1 MKTSLV
7 LLVVILMVSGFVPQA
22 FASQTNVES
31 RISSAIEYIIGQQAS
46 ANGIQGFLR
55 GTAPPDSERM
65 YAVDAGLVALAFSF
79 YMQTHPPIKY
89 YDNLRVSIDFLMHAQ
104 TESGDFREYFSV
116 SNGTWGSG
124 GRFYYWNAYAL
135 LGASYAAFVL
145 EQASVDTAYW
155 SGVVNGLRK
164 CVESWL
170 PQNQVNGGV
179 GFYFPDG
186 SVRAD
191 IAANGAMLV
200 ALMHIALFEFY
211 SGDGYTAARYVRWA
225 EELAAWLRSMQE
237 ASKSSWGW
245 GGFYVN
251 GSKLEQDSYE
261 NGLAMFGLN
270 SYYEGI
276 GLISS
281 NFAPT
286 IDEARSSMINWAEG
300 FGERML
306 DPLGGPSYAR
316 FQNGSILYP
325 KTVGAAA
332 SLTQAMVDIWINIGT
347 HAYWVN
353 ASRAY
358 EWMTG
363 ANGQLPD
370 LQTAQNIQGV
380 SGGFYFGLSQGG
392 VISKSDLGVSALALY
407 ALVRASYVRIP
418 EFSHQPIALLIALL
432 AVLVM
437 LKRRQLPGGSSAIA

>member
-1 MKTSLV
+1 MRTSLV
-7 LLVVILMVSGFVPQA
+7 FLVVVLVVSGFLPQA

-31 RISSAIEYIIGQQAS
+31 RITSAIEYIIGQQAA

-55 GTAPPDSERM
+55 GTAPPDSQRM
-65 YAVDAGLVALAFSF
+65 YTADAGLVALALSF

-89 YDNLRVSIDFLMHAQ
+89 YENLRVAIDFLMHAQ
-104 TESGDFREYFSV
+104 TESADFREYFSTL
-116 SNGTWGSG
+116 NNTWGSG
-124 GRFYYWNAYAL
+124 GRLYYWNAYAL
-135 LGASYAAFVL
+135 LGASYAAFIL
-145 EQASVDTAYW
+145 QQASVDTAYW

-179 GFYFPDG
+179 SFYFPDG
-186 SVRAD
+186 SLRID

-211 SGDGYTAARYVRWA
+211 SGDGYTAGRYARWA
-225 EELAAWLRSMQE
+225 QGVAAWLRSRQE
-237 ASKSSWGW
+237 VSKTAWGW

-251 GSKLEQDSYE
+251 GSMLEQDAYE
-261 NGLAMFGLN
+261 NGLAMFGLD

-276 GLISS
+276 GLIST

-286 IDEARSSMINWAEG
+286 IDEARSSMISWAEG
-300 FGERML
+300 FGDRML

-325 KTVGAAA
+325 KTVSAAA
-332 SLTQAMVDIWINIGT
+332 SITQALVDIWINIGT

-370 LQTAQNIQGV
+370 LQTAQNIHGV
-380 SGGFYFGLSQGG
+380 SGGFYFGLSQSGL
-392 VISKSDLGVSALALY
+392 IERSDLGISALAMY
-407 ALVRASYVRIP
+407 ALVRASFVRIP
-418 EFSHQPIALLIALL
+418 EFSQQPIPLLIALL

-437 LKRRQLPGGSSAIA
+437 LKRRRLSGDSFTIT

>member
-1 MKTSLV
+1 MKSSLV
-7 LLVVILMVSGFVPQA
+7 FLVVALMILGFVPQA

-31 RISSAIEYIIGQQAS
+31 RITSAIEYIIGQQAS
-46 ANGIQGFLR
+46 GNGIEGFLR
-55 GTAPPDSERM
+55 GTAPPDSQRM
-65 YAVDAGLVALAFSF
+65 YTTDAGLVALALSF
-79 YMQTHPPIKY
+79 YMQTHPPIKNY
-89 YDNLRVSIDFLMHAQ
+89 ENLKVAIDFLVHAQ
-104 TESGDFREYFSV
+104 TESGDFREYFST
-116 SNGTWGSG
+116 SNNTWGSG

-135 LGASYAAFVL
+135 LGASYAAFIL
-145 EQASVDTAYW
+145 QQASVDTAYW
-155 SGVVNGLRK
+155 NGIVDGLKK

-170 PQNQVNGGV
+170 PQNQVDGGV

-186 SVRAD
+186 SVRTD

-200 ALMHIALFEFY
+200 ALMHIAEFEFY
-211 SGDGYTAARYVRWA
+211 SGDGYTAARYARWA
-225 EELAAWLRSMQE
+225 EELAAWLRSRQE

-245 GGFYVN
+245 GGFYMN
-251 GSKLEQDSYE
+251 GGKLEQDSYE
-261 NGLAMFGLN
+261 NGLAMFGLD

-276 GLISS
+276 GLISA

-300 FGERML
+300 FGDRML
-306 DPLGGPSYAR
+306 DQLGGPSYAR
-316 FQNGSILYP
+316 FQNGSIPYP
-325 KTVGAAA
+325 KTVSAAA
-332 SLTQAMVDIWINIGT
+332 SMTQALVDIWINIGT

-392 VISKSDLGVSALALY
+392 LIQRSDLGISALAMY

-418 EFSHQPIALLIALL
+418 EFSQQPIALLIPLL
-432 AVLVM
+432 VVLMM
-437 LKRRQLPGGSSAIA
+437 LKRRRLPGEST